1 MKATI
6 AFDDALYRRL
16 KVAAAQRGR
25 TVKDLVAEGVRIVL
39 REPQATPVAARSAA
53 PPAWFGS
60 LRGYSKVATG
70 KHDLASMRASV
81 ARGRRSVKGK

>member
-6 AFDDALYRRL
+6 VFEDALYRRL

-25 TVKDLVAEGVRIVL
+25 TVKDLVAEGVRNVL
-39 REPQATPVAARSAA
+39 REPQAMPVAASSTA

-60 LRGYSKVATG
+60 LRGYGKVAAG

-81 ARGRRSVKGK
+81 ARGRRAGKGK